1 MINKGTRDKAG
12 RADRENE
19 RLAINTA
26 SRLVTGISKR
36 PLAFRGKCFAAWF
49 EELQNPGTG
58 ELVLSCKRNQG
69 TAVGKG
75 SPGMRDVR

>member
-26 SRLVTGISKR
+26 SSLVTGISER
-36 PLAFRGKCFAAWF
+36 PLAFRGECFATWL
-49 EELQNPGTG
+49 EELQ
-58 ELVLSCKRNQG
+58 
-69 TAVGKG
+69 
-75 SPGMRDVR
+75 